1 MTMSRPGKQRASGAP
16 GLKALITATSLA
28 VTLGGWAILSSTQA
42 TPAAGA
48 QPDDMYVEAALANRL
63 DLGLPP
69 VPTIVAPPQRHKGRD
84 ARSPA
89 ISVPSQAPALRTV
102 SAPPRPIA
110 RTRSSR

>member
-1 MTMSRPGKQRASGAP
+1 MTTFRPGKQRSSGAP

-28 VTLGGWAILSSTQA
+28 VTLGGWAMLSRTQS

-48 QPDDMYVEAALANRL
+48 QPGDMYVDVALANRL

-69 VPTIVAPPQRHKGRD
+69 VPTIVAPPQRHTGRD

-89 ISVPSQAPALRTV
+89 ISAASQAPVLRTV
-102 SAPPRPIA
+102 SAPPPIA